1 MSDRSRLSRE
11 LMQFAVVGG
20 IGFVIDIAVFNLLR
34 ATIFSPGNLA
44 AGPIL
49 AKVFSTSLAIT
60 ANCIGNR
67 WWTFMH
73 RRRAD
78 VLREAVEFALGGI
91 TGSAIALVLGSL
103 GRFTLYQKYVFS
115 LERVRHSASG
125 GLANR
130 ALTTRTATSVSVRS
144 CAKVDRRLGFGLGHW
159 GMV

>member
-34 ATIFSPGNLA
+34 ATIFSPENLA

-49 AKVFSTSLAIT
+49 AKVVSTSLAIT
-60 ANCIGNR
+60 ANWIGNR

-78 VLREAVEFALGGI
+78 VLREAVEFALVSI
-91 TGSAIALVLGSL
+91 TGSAIALVCLGLSHYGFHLVSPLADNISANVIGLALGSL
-103 GRFTLYQKYVFS
+103 VRFTLYQKYVFP
-115 LERVRHSASG
+115 LERV
-125 GLANR
+125 
-130 ALTTRTATSVSVRS
+130 
-144 CAKVDRRLGFGLGHW
+144 
-159 GMV
+159 